1 MTTNAGSSGTL
12 HTLPLWLPPS
22 EAAAMLGISERG
34 LRLRAE
40 RGDVQRRKQ
49 GRCVVY
55 RVERAPMPEA
65 PAEATSGSATA
76 VVPLTAGSA
85 GSIAEVVAAL
95 VSAVERATRA
105 EAERDQAIARCAVIE
120 HERDQARAAA
130 TDLASALQKRAV
142 IVRDLA
148 RRVGALER
156 AR

>member
-49 GRCVVY
+49 GRGVVY

-65 PAEATSGSATA
+65 PAEATAGSATA

-85 GSIAEVVAAL
+85 GSIAAVVDAL

-120 HERDQARAAA
+120 KERDQARAVA
-130 TDLASALQKRAV
+130 TDLGEAMRRRAI

-148 RRVGALER
+148 RRVGALEGGR
-156 AR
+156 